1 MTIRIPATLKLTVP
15 LILLGF
21 AAILSTVNM
30 LYHVPQAE
38 RAAEEDSR
46 KRLAQEMSRLQSTL
60 EYLLLKG
67 DFAAAQREIA
77 VLAHNHEVTFAAL
90 TDDRNTVVEATRRA
104 SMGLPIATV
113 LPQFDLGQAAMAVRE
128 RRAGMTVDSRGDEL
142 LGYAGVLM
150 GGEHDELR
158 PTRTGS
164 LFLAYDLKRY
174 KAEAR
179 AQVLKQSLY
188 WAGWVTALA
197 LAMWLVFHFLL
208 TRRTARLV
216 HAAEEL
222 AEGRLSAR
230 SGLRGGDELGR
241 LSRAFDAMAGAIAER
256 YRRAQAL
263 GRGAAGV
270 GGELP
275 GDIRRRRGCDLRHR
289 HRDRGNRRCQPQGLC
304 RVRLQPRGVPATRIW
319 ASSAPACIP
328 TRTKAR
334 WVSLPAR
341 SPASSCRSNG
351 TPRPRMG
358 GCAGMRCSASA

>member
-1 MTIRIPATLKLTVP
+1 MRVTATLKLTVP

-21 AAILSTVNM
+21 AAILSTVNL

-67 DFAAAQREIA
+67 DMAAAQREIA
-77 VLAHNHEVTFAAL
+77 VLAHNHEVTLAAL
-90 TDDRNTVVEATRRA
+90 TDDRNNVIEATRRA
-104 SMGLPIATV
+104 WMGQQIAAV
-113 LPQFDLGQAAMAVRE
+113 LPQFDLEQAAVAVRE
-128 RRAGMTVDSRGDEL
+128 RRAGITVDPNGNEM
-142 LGYAGVLM
+142 LGYAGILM
-150 GGEHDELR
+150 GGERDELR

-179 AQVLKQSLY
+179 AQVLRQSLY

-222 AEGRLSAR
+222 AEGHLSAR

-241 LSRAFDAMAGAIAER
+241 LSRAFDAMALAVSKDIAER
-256 YRRAQAL
+256 KRADEALRVSEASYRAIFDAAEDAIFVIDIETAAIVDANPRASASFGYSREEFRSLDRRHARLRRA
-263 GRGAAGV
+263 
-270 GGELP
+270 
-275 GDIRRRRGCDLRHR
+275 
-289 HRDRGNRRCQPQGLC
+289 
-304 RVRLQPRGVPATRIW
+304 
-319 ASSAPACIP
+319 
-328 TRTKAR
+328 
-334 WVSLPAR
+334 SLYPAR
-341 SPASSCRSNG
+341 RDGTCSRVPSPGSSCASNG
-351 TPRPRMG
+351 MARPRTAT
-358 GCAGMRCSASA
+358 CAGKRCSASV